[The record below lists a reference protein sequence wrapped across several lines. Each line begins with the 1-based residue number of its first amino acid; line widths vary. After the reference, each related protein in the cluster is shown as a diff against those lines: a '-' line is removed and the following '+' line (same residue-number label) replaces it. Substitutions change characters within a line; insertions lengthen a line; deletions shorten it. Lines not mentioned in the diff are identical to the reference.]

1 MKQELTPEQLEVKRQ
16 HQADAIRAEALR
28 LHADFDP
35 ERLQE
40 MVKAKKFFMGVN
52 FAFKTP
58 VWGAE
63 ASIAIDLK
71 ETGWEVSISWSST
84 QRSVSSAVAAIS
96 IYNRAIEF
104 AALAEGILAR

>member
-16 HQADAIRAEALR
+16 HQVDAIRAEALR

-40 MVKAKKFFMGVN
+40 MVKAKNFFMGVN

-63 ASIAIDLK
+63 ASVLFYMPYGNALITTQHLK
-71 ETGWEVSISWSST
+71 ETGWKGSISLSST
-84 QRSVSSAVAAIS
+84 QR
-96 IYNRAIEF
+96 RD
-104 AALAEGILAR
+104 RKRT